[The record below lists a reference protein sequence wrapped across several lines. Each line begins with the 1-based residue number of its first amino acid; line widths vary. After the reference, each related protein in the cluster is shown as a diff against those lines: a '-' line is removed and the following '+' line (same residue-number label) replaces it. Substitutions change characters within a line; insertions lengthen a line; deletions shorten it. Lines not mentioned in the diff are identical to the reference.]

1 MMEKYKLNMSN
12 KSNIRWKTLLLIFFV
27 FLFAFQASARKQKV
41 LVLHSYHQGLNWT
54 DNVSAGIQ
62 SVLGH
67 EDDVELMFEYM
78 DTKRNSNPEYLKEF
92 ANLYGLKHL
101 KNKFDA
107 IIVSDNNA
115 LDFVRDYYTDFFK
128 NTPIIFCSIN
138 QFSDQLVKGIEH
150 ISGVTEEID
159 SRKTIEVA
167 LRLHPKATKLV
178 VINDNQTQSAILN
191 RNNIKSF
198 WPDLHTDVELVFLEN
213 LLIDELVDQ
222 IKHLDPNSI
231 IYLLN
236 FSRDKEGNFISYQ
249 ENIEIIRKATKL
261 PIYSSWEFY
270 FNEGIVGG
278 MLTSGYKEGE
288 LAAKIAL
295 QVLQGKEINKIPIVQ
310 SGYNNF
316 KFDFEQMKHFGI
328 LPKQLPKGSIISN
341 QPPPIV
347 PQYQTSLFVII
358 IFGLII
364 AIILRYSKLKRE
376 QNEKKLIQQNEELD
390 RRVAD
395 RTKEV
400 VFANEKLEL
409 QTEQIIKQNQE
420 LEDHRHNLLELVK
433 VRTENLE
440 EANLELKSSRDRLLR
455 MLDANSDGVWEHN
468 FANDQTYI
476 SKIIWDKLGY
486 KSVTISNTKD
496 LLCKI
501 IHPEDL
507 IIIKQ
512 KHRQNRLGYSALFIV
527 EFRIFTTTKDWMWF
541 KAKGQILDYDQ
552 NGKPLNIVGTLINI
566 TQRKEAE
573 ETIKSEERKLRVSEK
588 RWRSLIEQASDGILI
603 YNTDGNILDAN
614 SAACNWLGY
623 SADEI
628 LTLNYSEIDSRHSSS
643 ELHSYWRK
651 LNASYPSLSFES
663 MQKRKDG
670 SNFPVE
676 IHLSLIE
683 LQDSKLI
690 LSLVN
695 DISERQKTERKIL
708 NAVIN
713 TEESERK
720 RFATDL
726 HDSIGPL
733 LSSINLYLSSINKFE
748 SEAEKKNIIKA
759 SVEAVNE
766 ALVSIKEISN
776 NLSPH
781 ILNDFG
787 LEKAIRSFTNKINL
801 SQAISISFYAENMKE
816 RINHQV
822 EVVIFRVVSELIN
835 NTIKHAKATNIEIN
849 LSREEN
855 LVSLIYIDDGIG
867 FDAKEI
873 NAGTSTGMGL
883 YNVFSRIKSLNGSHK
898 IKSHPKRG
906 GMMAVVEINL

>member
-1 MMEKYKLNMSN
+1 MS
-12 KSNIRWKTLLLIFFV
+12 KIGKIHCRSSLLLLFI
-27 FLFAFQASARKQKV
+27 FLFGFQASARKQRV
-41 LVLHSYHQGLNWT
+41 LILHSYHQGLNWT

-62 SVLGH
+62 SVLGN
-67 EDDVELMFEYM
+67 EDNVELMFEYM
-78 DTKRNSNPEYLKEF
+78 DTKRNSDPEYLNEF
-92 ANLYGLKHL
+92 AKLYALKHL
-101 KNKFDA
+101 KNQFEA

-115 LDFVRDYYTDFFK
+115 LDFVRNYYSEFFK
-128 NTPIIFCSIN
+128 ETPIVFCSID
-138 QFSDQLVKGIEH
+138 QFSDKLVEGIKH
-150 ISGVTEEID
+150 VSGVTEEID
-159 SRKTIEVA
+159 SRKTIEAA
-167 LRLHPKATKLV
+167 LKLHPNTKKLV

-198 WPDLHTDVELVFLEN
+198 WPDLNTDVELVFIEN
-213 LLIDELVDQ
+213 ILIDELIDQ
-222 IKHLDPNSI
+222 VKNLDPNSL
-231 IYLLN
+231 IYLIN

-270 FNEGIVGG
+270 YNQGIVGG

-288 LAAKIAL
+288 FAAKIAL
-295 QVLQGKEINKIPIVQ
+295 QVLNGKEINTIPIIQ
-310 SGYNNF
+310 SGYNKF
-316 KFDFEQMKHFGI
+316 KFDFKQMKRFGI
-328 LPKQLPKGSIISN
+328 LPKQLPEGSFISN

-347 PQYQTSLFVII
+347 PQYQTSLFVLIL
-358 IFGLII
+358 FGLII
-364 AIILRYSKLKRE
+364 AIILRYSKLKRD
-376 QNEKKLIQQNEELD
+376 QNEIKLIKENEELD
-390 RRVAD
+390 RRVAE

-409 QTEQIIKQNQE
+409 QTEQITKQNKE

-468 FANDQTYI
+468 FANDQSYI

-512 KHRQNRLGYSALFIV
+512 KHRKNKLGYSALFIV
-527 EFRIFTTTKDWMWF
+527 EFRIFTKNKEWMWF
-541 KAKGQILDYDQ
+541 KAKGQILDYDD

-573 ETIKSEERKLRVSEK
+573 EKIRNEERKLRVSEK

-623 SADEI
+623 STKEI
-628 LTLNYSEIDSRHSSS
+628 LALNYSEIDSRHSSS

-651 LNASYPSLSFES
+651 LNASNPSLSFES
-663 MQKRKDG
+663 VQKRKDG
-670 SNFPVE
+670 SSFPVE

-695 DISERQKTERKIL
+695 DISIRQETERKIL

-733 LSSINLYLSSINKFE
+733 LSSINLYLSSFDQFE
-748 SEAEKKNIIKA
+748 SEEEKGTIIKA
-759 SVEAVNE
+759 SVDAVNE

-781 ILNDFG
+781 VLNDFG

-801 SQAISISFYAENMKE
+801 SQTISISFHAENME
-816 RINHQV
+816 DRINQQV

-849 LSREEN
+849 LSKEEN

-883 YNVFSRIKSLNGSHK
+883 YNVFSRIRSLNGSHK
-898 IKSHPKRG
+898 IKSNPKRG
-906 GMMAVVEINL
+906 GMMAVIEVNL

>member
-1 MMEKYKLNMSN
+1 MN
-12 KSNIRWKTLLLIFFV
+12 KSINILWRTSLLFMLIL
-27 FLFAFQASARKQKV
+27 LFGFQASARKQRV

-54 DNVSAGIQ
+54 DNVSEGIQ
-62 SVLGH
+62 SVLAK
-67 EDDVELMFEYM
+67 DDNVELMFEYM
-78 DTKRNSNPEYLKEF
+78 DTKRNSDPEYLHEF
-92 ANLYGLKHL
+92 AKLYGLKHQ
-101 KNKFDA
+101 KNKFAA

-115 LDFVRDYYTDFFK
+115 LDFVRNYNSDFFK
-128 NTPIIFCSIN
+128 DTPIIFCSID
-138 QFSDQLVKGIEH
+138 QFTSELVEGIDQV
-150 ISGVTEEID
+150 SGVTEEID
-159 SRKTIEVA
+159 SKKTIEVA
-167 LRLHPKATKLV
+167 LQLHPKAKQLV

-198 WPDLHTDVELVFLEN
+198 WPQLDTDVNLIFLEN
-213 LLIDELVDQ
+213 LSIEELVDQ
-222 IKHLDPNSI
+222 VQNLDPNSI
-231 IYLLN
+231 IYLIN

-249 ENIEIIRKATKL
+249 ENIEIIRAATKL

-278 MLTSGYKEGE
+278 MITSGYKQGQF
-288 LAAKIAL
+288 AAQITL
-295 QVLQGKEINKIPIVQ
+295 DVLNGDDLNSIPIIQ
-310 SGYNNF
+310 GGYNAF
-316 KFDFEQMKHFGI
+316 KFDYVQLKRFKI

-341 QPPPIV
+341 QPPSIIR
-347 PQYQTSLFVII
+347 QYQTSLFVII
-358 IFGLII
+358 FGTLIMLV
-364 AIILRYSKLKRE
+364 ILRYSKIRIQ
-376 QNEKKLIQQNEELD
+376 QNEKKLIQENEELD
-390 RRVAD
+390 RRVAE

-409 QTEQIIKQNQE
+409 QTEQILKQNTE

-433 VRTENLE
+433 ERTENLE
-440 EANLELKSSRDRLLR
+440 EANLELKSSRKRLLR

-468 FANDQTYI
+468 FENEQVYI

-486 KSVTISNTKD
+486 NSVTAADTKD
-496 LLCKI
+496 LLCKL

-507 IIIKQ
+507 MLIKQ
-512 KHRQNRLGYSALFIV
+512 KHKKNKMGHSLLFIT
-527 EFRIFTTTKDWMWF
+527 EFRICTKKNEWMWF
-541 KAKGQILDYDQ
+541 KAKGKILDY
-552 NGKPLNIVGTLINI
+552 NEEGKPRNIVGTLINI
-566 TQRKEAE
+566 TERKEAE
-573 ETIKSEERKLRVSEK
+573 AKIKAEERKLRVSEK

-603 YNTDGNILDAN
+603 YDTTGKILDAN

-623 SADEI
+623 STREI
-628 LTLNYSEIDSRHSSS
+628 LQLNYSEIDLNHSSS
-643 ELHSYWRK
+643 ALHTYWRK
-651 LNASYPSLSFES
+651 LTTSTPSLSFES
-663 MQKRKDG
+663 TQKRKDG

-690 LSLVN
+690 LSVIN
-695 DISERQKTERKIL
+695 DISIRQETERKIL

-733 LSSINLYLSSINKFE
+733 LSSINLYLSSLGKFD
-748 SEAEKKNIIKA
+748 SVIEKEQIIKA
-759 SVEAVNE
+759 SVDAVNE

-787 LEKAIRSFTNKINL
+787 LEKAIQSFTNKINL
-801 SQAISISFYAENMKE
+801 SQTISISFYAEHMEE
-816 RINHQV
+816 RINEQV
-822 EVVIFRVVSELIN
+822 EVVIFRVVNELIN

-849 LSREEN
+849 LSREGN
-855 LVSLIYIDDGIG
+855 LISLIYIDDGIG

-883 YNVFSRIKSLNGSHK
+883 YNVLSRIRSLNGSHK
-898 IKSHPKRG
+898 IKSNPKRG
-906 GMMAVVEINL
+906 GMMALVEINL

>member
-1 MMEKYKLNMSN
+1 MG
-12 KSNIRWKTLLLIFFV
+12 NIHWKTLLLTFFI
-27 FLFAFQASARKQKV
+27 FLFGFQAAARKQKV

-54 DNVSAGIQ
+54 DNVSEGIQ
-62 SVLGH
+62 SVLGS
-67 EDDVELMFEYM
+67 EDNVELMFEYM

-115 LDFVRDYYTDFFK
+115 LDFVRNYYSEFFK
-128 NTPIIFCSIN
+128 GTPIVFCSID
-138 QFSDQLVKGIEH
+138 QFTNKLIEGIDH
-150 ISGVTEEID
+150 VSGVTEEID

-167 LRLHPKATKLV
+167 LGLHPNAKKLV

-198 WPDLHTDVELVFLEN
+198 WPELKTDVELVFIEN

-222 IKHLDPNSI
+222 VKNLDPNSI
-231 IYLLN
+231 IYLIN

-249 ENIEIIRKATKL
+249 ENIEIIREATKL

-278 MLTSGYKEGE
+278 MLTSGFKEGE
-288 LAAKIAL
+288 FAAEITL
-295 QVLQGKEINKIPIVQ
+295 QVLQGKEINKIPIIQ
-310 SGYNNF
+310 SGYNSF
-316 KFDFEQMKHFGI
+316 KFDFEEMKRFGI
-328 LPKQLPKGSIISN
+328 LPNQLPKGSFISH

-347 PQYQTSLFVII
+347 PQYRTSLFVLVL
-358 IFGLII
+358 FGLII

-376 QNEKKLIQQNEELD
+376 QNEKKLLQENEELD

-409 QTEQIIKQNQE
+409 QTEQIIKQNKE
-420 LEDHRHNLLELVK
+420 LEDHRYNLLELVR

-468 FANDQTYI
+468 FATDQVYI
-476 SKIIWDKLGY
+476 SKIIWDKVGY
-486 KSVTISNTKD
+486 KSVTISNTKE

-512 KHRQNRLGYSALFIV
+512 KHRQNKLGYSALFIV
-527 EFRIFTTTKDWMWF
+527 EFRLFTTNKDWMWF
-541 KAKGQILDYDQ
+541 KAKGQILDYDI

-573 ETIKSEERKLRVSEK
+573 EKIKSEERKLRVSEK

-603 YNTDGNILDAN
+603 YNTDGRILDAN

-623 SADEI
+623 STNEI
-628 LTLNYSEIDSRHSSS
+628 LNLNYSEIDSRHSNS
-643 ELHSYWRK
+643 ELQTYWKK

-663 MQKRKDG
+663 VQKRKDG
-670 SNFPVE
+670 TSFPVE

-683 LQDSKLI
+683 LEDSKLI
-690 LSLVN
+690 LSLIN
-695 DISERQKTERKIL
+695 DISVRQETERRIL

-733 LSSINLYLSSINKFE
+733 LSSINLYLSSLDKFD
-748 SEAEKKNIIKA
+748 SELERGDIIKA
-759 SVEAVNE
+759 SVDAVNE

-801 SQAISISFYAENMKE
+801 SQAISIRFFAENME
-816 RINHQV
+816 ARINHQV

-835 NTIKHAKATNIEIN
+835 NTIKHAQATNIEIN

-855 LVSLIYIDDGIG
+855 VVSLIYIDDGIG

-898 IKSHPKRG
+898 ITSHPKRG
-906 GMMAVVEINL
+906 GMMAVVEVNL